1 MFTRQLDLGTCGIII
16 DYLKKAESGPKWST
30 KKAHGESSNSR
41 YFGKLLTL
49 DAIRSTSARD

>member
-30 KKAHGESSNSR
+30 K
-41 YFGKLLTL
+41 
-49 DAIRSTSARD
+49 